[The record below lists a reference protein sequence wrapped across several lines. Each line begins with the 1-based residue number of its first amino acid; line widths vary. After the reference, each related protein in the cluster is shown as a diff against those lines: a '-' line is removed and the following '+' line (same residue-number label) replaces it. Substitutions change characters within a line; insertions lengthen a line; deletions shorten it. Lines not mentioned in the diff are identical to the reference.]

1 MFFAYAAIF
10 FLLIFLVLYVWDRRR
25 ISNGIFLTLGLFSG
39 LLFILYWAFAA
50 TASSRSDILQVLVTG
65 LLILLV
71 LLIPFFFFGI
81 IIGLIMNGRTMMRK
95 ESRRLANLLPMFLGI
110 LFLGLFIWGI
120 AQGLVIGGSP
130 ILWLCYF
137 FVLLVISYF
146 TFFFVTFLVSTF
158 IYQYNFPRYHQDFII
173 VLGSGLIGDK
183 VPPLLASR
191 LDKAMDFYYK
201 QEKKT
206 GKKASFVVSGGKG
219 ADELISEASA
229 MRKYLVSK
237 GIPEAYI
244 LMEDKSI
251 NTLQNMKFSKEKMD
265 TIMDSYRSIFVT
277 NNFHLFRASL
287 YARKAGLKSQGIG
300 SKTALYYM
308 PSALIREFIGI
319 VMMYKFVHLFIV
331 GFLFFVFAVLVFMQL
346 L

>member
-10 FLLIFLVLYVWDRRR
+10 FLLIFLILYIWDRRR
-25 ISNGIFLTLGLFSG
+25 ISNGVFLTIGLFFG
-39 LLFILYWAFAA
+39 LLFILYWAFSA
-50 TASSRSDILQVLVTG
+50 TSRSEIIQVLVTG
-65 LLILLV
+65 VLILLI

-81 IIGLIMNGRTMMRK
+81 IIGLIMNGRIMMRK
-95 ESRRLANLLPMFLGI
+95 EGRRLTSLLPMFLGI
-110 LFLGLFIWGI
+110 LLLGLFIWGV
-120 AQGLVIGGSP
+120 AQGLVIGGGF
-130 ILWLCYF
+130 ILWFFYF

-146 TFFFVTFLVSTF
+146 TFFFITFLVSTF
-158 IYQYNFPRYHQDFII
+158 IYQYNFPRYNQDFII

-206 GKKASFVVSGGKG
+206 GKKASFIVSGGQG
-219 ADELISEASA
+219 DDELISEANA
-229 MRKYLVSK
+229 MRKYLINK
-237 GIPEAYI
+237 GIPETYI
-244 LMEDKSI
+244 LMEDKSV
-251 NTLQNMKFSKEKMD
+251 NTLQNMKFSKAKMD
-265 TIMDSYRSIFVT
+265 AIMDSYHSIFAT

-287 YARKAGLKSQGIG
+287 FARKAGLKSQGIG

-308 PSALIREFIGI
+308 PSALIREFIAII
-319 VMMYKFVHLFIV
+319 VMYKFVHLSIIGFFFFI
-331 GFLFFVFAVLVFMQL
+331 FALLGFMQL